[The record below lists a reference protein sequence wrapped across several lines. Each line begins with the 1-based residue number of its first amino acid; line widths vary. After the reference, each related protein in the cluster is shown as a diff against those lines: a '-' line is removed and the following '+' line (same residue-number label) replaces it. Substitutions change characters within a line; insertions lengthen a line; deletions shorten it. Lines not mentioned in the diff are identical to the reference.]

1 MGRLMLAP
9 MPRPCRRTCLALGL
23 VLVLASSA
31 DHAGTSVMPSADRS
45 EAASLWVE
53 ATLVLG
59 NL

>member
-1 MGRLMLAP
+1 MLAP
-9 MPRPCRRTCLALGL
+9 MLKPCRRTCLAL